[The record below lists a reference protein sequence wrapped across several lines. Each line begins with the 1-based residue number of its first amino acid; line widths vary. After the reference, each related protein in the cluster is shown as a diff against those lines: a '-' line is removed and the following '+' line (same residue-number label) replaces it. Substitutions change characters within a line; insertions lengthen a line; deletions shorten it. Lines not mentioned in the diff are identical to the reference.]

1 MEEALYLVSQI
12 VRLGGRG
19 VDRSWSTAVTPALRR
34 FRPRRP
40 TALAGTPL
48 APLAVNLGQ
57 LGMLVAKEDEQLARV
72 SSALPEAT
80 LVRVP
85 FLARDVSDLGALG
98 EVAGY
103 LP

>member
-1 MEEALYLVSQI
+1 M
-12 VRLGGRG
+12 
-19 VDRSWSTAVTPALRR
+19 
-34 FRPRRP
+34 
-40 TALAGTPL
+40 

-57 LGMLVAKEDEQLARV
+57 LGLLVAKEDEQLARV